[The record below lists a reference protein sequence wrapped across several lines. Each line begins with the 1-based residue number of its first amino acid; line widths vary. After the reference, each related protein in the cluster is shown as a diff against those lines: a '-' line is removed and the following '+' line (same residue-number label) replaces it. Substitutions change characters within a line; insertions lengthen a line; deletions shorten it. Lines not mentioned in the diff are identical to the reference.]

1 MFKPK
6 FEELNKD
13 GTPKRKKGLV
23 KWIVIGVGAFILVCS
38 SFTIIPAGHTGV
50 VMTLGKVNQNVMQEG
65 LNFKIPFIQSV
76 VKMSNKIQVY
86 EVDASA
92 VSKDLQTVSSKI
104 AVNYRVSTDASA
116 SLYKNV
122 GVDYKTILVTPI
134 LQESMKSATAK
145 YTAEELITERTV
157 VGDEIKDTLSE
168 KLNEYG
174 IYIEKF
180 NIVNFDFSQEFNSAI
195 EAKQVA
201 EQNLIKTKTEQ
212 QQAIVVAEAEA
223 KEKTIKANAEA
234 EAILATAK
242 AQAEANKMLE
252 ESLSEIVIKYEQI
265 TKWNGELPKV
275 TGNSGNFIDMSLDD
289 IEKSNNNNSVSSDT
303 QNSVQ
308 QN

>member
-1 MFKPK
+1 MF
-6 FEELNKD
+6 FC
-13 GTPKRKKGLV
+13 R
-23 KWIVIGVGAFILVCS
+23 IL
-38 SFTIIPAGHTGV
+38 
-50 VMTLGKVNQNVMQEG
+50 K
-65 LNFKIPFIQSV
+65 
-76 VKMSNKIQVY
+76 
-86 EVDASA
+86 
-92 VSKDLQTVSSKI
+92 
-104 AVNYRVSTDASA
+104 
-116 SLYKNV
+116 
-122 GVDYKTILVTPI
+122 
-134 LQESMKSATAK
+134 
-145 YTAEELITERTV
+145 
-157 VGDEIKDTLSE
+157 
-168 KLNEYG
+168 
-174 IYIEKF
+174 EKF

-289 IEKSNNNNSVSSDT
+289 IEGSNN
-303 QNSVQ
+303 Q

>member
-1 MFKPK
+1 MTK
-6 FEELNKD
+6 FEEMDKN
-13 GTPKRKKGLV
+13 GNVKRKTGFV
-23 KWIVIGVGAFILVCS
+23 KWIVTGVAVLIIAAG

-50 VMTLGKVNQNVMQEG
+50 VMTLGKVSENVMQEG
-65 LNFKIPFIQSV
+65 LNFKIPFVQNV

-86 EVDASA
+86 EVDSSA

-104 AVNYRVSTDASA
+104 AVNYRVSNDSSA
-116 SLYKNV
+116 NLYKNV
-122 GVDYKTILVTPI
+122 GLDYKTILVTPI

-145 YTAEELITERTV
+145 YTAEELITERAQ
-157 VGDEIKDTLSE
+157 VGDEVKNTLSD

-201 EQNLIKTKTEQ
+201 EQNLIKTRTEQ
-212 QQAIVVAEAEA
+212 DQAIVVAEAQA

-242 AQAEANKMLE
+242 AQAEANRLLE
-252 ESLSEIVIKYEQI
+252 ESLSEIVVKYEQI

-289 IEKSNNNNSVSSDT
+289 IENNNNTSS
-303 QNSVQ
+303 QNSDNGSP

>member
-1 MFKPK
+1 MFNPK
-6 FEELNKD
+6 FEELNKA
-13 GTPKRKKGLV
+13 GKPKRKKGFV
-23 KWIVIGVGAFILVCS
+23 KWIVIGIGAFIIACS

-50 VMTLGKVNQNVMQEG
+50 VMTLGKVSQNVMQEG
-65 LNFKIPFIQSV
+65 LNFKIPFIQNV

-116 SLYKNV
+116 NLYKNV

-134 LQESMKSATAK
+134 LQESMKSVTAK
-145 YTAEELITERTV
+145 YTAEELITERTM

-234 EAILATAK
+234 EAILATAR

-289 IEKSNNNNSVSSDT
+289 IEGSNN
-303 QNSVQ
+303 Q

>member
-1 MFKPK
+1 MPE
-6 FEELNKD
+6 FEEMDKNGKV
-13 GTPKRKKGLV
+13 KRKTGFV
-23 KWIVIGVGAFILVCS
+23 KWIVTGVAVLIIAFS

-50 VMTLGKVNQNVMQEG
+50 VMTLGKVSENVMQEG
-65 LNFKIPFIQSV
+65 LNFKIPFVQSV

-86 EVDASA
+86 EVDSSA

-104 AVNYRVSTDASA
+104 AVNYRVSNDSSA
-116 SLYKNV
+116 NLYKNV
-122 GVDYKTILVTPI
+122 GLDYKTILVTPI

-145 YTAEELITERTV
+145 YTAEELITERAQ
-157 VGDEIKDTLSE
+157 VGDEVKNTLSD

-201 EQNLIKTKTEQ
+201 EQNLIKTRTEQ
-212 QQAIVVAEAEA
+212 DQAIVVAEAQA

-242 AQAEANKMLE
+242 AQADANRLLE
-252 ESLSEIVIKYEQI
+252 ESLSEIVVKYEQI

-275 TGNSGNFIDMSLDD
+275 TGNNGNFIDMSLDD
-289 IEKSNNNNSVSSDT
+289 IENNNNTSP
-303 QNSVQ
+303 QNPDNGSP

>member
-1 MFKPK
+1 MLKTK
-6 FEELNKD
+6 FEELNRD
-13 GTPKRKKGLV
+13 GRPKRKKGFV

-65 LNFKIPFIQSV
+65 LNLKVPFVQSV

-116 SLYKNV
+116 NLYKNV

-145 YTAEELITERTV
+145 YTAEELITERTR

-212 QQAIVVAEAEA
+212 QQAIVIAEAEA

-289 IEKSNNNNSVSSDT
+289 IEKTDNNKTVSSDT
-303 QNSVQ
+303 QNSNQ

>member
-1 MFKPK
+1 MLKTK
-6 FEELNKD
+6 FEELNRD
-13 GTPKRKKGLV
+13 GRPKRKKGFV

-65 LNFKIPFIQSV
+65 LNLKVPFIQSV

-116 SLYKNV
+116 NLYKNV

-145 YTAEELITERTV
+145 YTAEELITERTR

-212 QQAIVVAEAEA
+212 QQAIVIAEAEA

-289 IEKSNNNNSVSSDT
+289 IEKTDNNKTVSSDT
-303 QNSVQ
+303 QNSNQ